1 MHTDA
6 MDILV
11 NATVGGAWE
20 IVIDNMHHVL
30 DIQATSG
37 DTCSNQDW
45 SLAGAESTTTRD
57 WSASAMEAKE

>member
-20 IVIDNMHHVL
+20 IVVDNMHDVL
-30 DIQATSG
+30 NIQATSG

-45 SLAGAESTTTRD
+45 SLAGAESATWRD
-57 WSASAMEAKE
+57 WSANALQAKE